1 MDFFTELLKDD
12 SGASAAE
19 YSLILAIVG
28 GAIILAAIALGLALG
43 GATDHAAT
51 CIENPSGPTC

>member
-1 MDFFTELLKDD
+1 MEFFTELLKDD

-28 GAIILAAIALGLALG
+28 GVIIIAAIALGIAVG
-43 GATDHAAT
+43 GATDRAAT
-51 CIENPSGPTC
+51 CIENPSEPAC